1 MFRKI
6 SLVLA
11 VMGSVVLLQQSA
23 TAGTTQFGSNTQPLE
38 VLSVTIQGASAWIN
52 FDTNHQCGHTRARL
66 DTTRADYPFLLSLV
80 LSAKANAASGER
92 LAVDLRDSSEGG
104 IGDCNGSLS
113 IVNYLCMS
121 TTALGGCFV

>member
-1 MFRKI
+1 MLRSI
-6 SLVLA
+6 SFAIAVL
-11 VMGSVVLLQQSA
+11 GSVMLFQQSA
-23 TAGTTQFGSNTQPLE
+23 NAGTTQFGSNTVALK

-52 FDTNHQCGHTRARL
+52 FDANHQCGHTRARL

-92 LAVDLRDSSEGG
+92 LAVDLRDPSEGG

-121 TTALGGCFV
+121 NTDPGGCFV